1 VAASTG
7 SDRSAVQ
14 LLSNEFDNMG
24 VLSVQLLAERKSMQ
38 FVSPELLK
46 DDPLNQKI
54 LSCAR
59 SLASMAAGG
68 QFVDDASCH

>member
-1 VAASTG
+1 
-7 SDRSAVQ
+7 
-14 LLSNEFDNMG
+14 
-24 VLSVQLLAERKSMQ
+24 MQ

>member
-1 VAASTG
+1 M
-7 SDRSAVQ
+7 
-14 LLSNEFDNMG
+14 LSNEFDNMKA
-24 VLSVQLLAERKSMQ
+24 LSVQLLAERKNMRS
-38 FVSPELLK
+38 VSPEQLK

-59 SLASMAAGG
+59 SLASMAVGG